1 MTQVTVPSAGD
12 PITVAWGQSV
22 ANHANKLIPVIVSA
36 DVSKT
41 SSSMSTVTGLT
52 FPCVNGKVYTVN
64 LVLTYTVGGTSTG
77 IAFGFDHPGGAA
89 RIFSTI
95 FGNASAT
102 GSTSEWLTAV
112 DTATGTTTTDAASTR
127 QALYRGTYS
136 CTADGTFS
144 VRYARGGTSTTVTV
158 SQGSGGLV
166 VSS

>member
-1 MTQVTVPSAGD
+1 MTQVTVPAAGD
-12 PITVAWGQSV
+12 AITITWGQAVS
-22 ANHANKLIPVIVSA
+22 NHANHLIPIIVSS

-77 IAFGFDHPGGAA
+77 IAFGYDHPGGAA

-112 DTATGTTTTDAASTR
+112 DTATGTTSTDSTQTR

-158 SQGSGGLV
+158 SAGSGGIV
-166 VSS
+166 IES

>member
-1 MTQVTVPSAGD
+1 MTQVTVPAAGD
-12 PITVAWGQSV
+12 AITITWGQDVS
-22 ANHANKLIPVIVSA
+22 NHANHLIPIIVSS
-36 DVSKT
+36 DVSKS

-77 IAFGFDHPGGAA
+77 IAFGYDHPGGTA

-112 DTATGTTTTDAASTR
+112 DTATGTTSTDSTQTR

-158 SQGSGGLV
+158 SAGSGGIV
-166 VSS
+166 IES